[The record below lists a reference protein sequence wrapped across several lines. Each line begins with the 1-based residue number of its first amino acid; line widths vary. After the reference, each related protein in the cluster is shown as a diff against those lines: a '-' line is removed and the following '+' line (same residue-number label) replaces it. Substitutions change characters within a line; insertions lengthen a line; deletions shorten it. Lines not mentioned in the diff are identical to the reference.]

1 MRITFKLGVN
11 YVVHVVALLPV
22 CAIVFDTGE
31 LFKLGILHE
40 AIIHSCIKEV
50 NGHYA

>member
-1 MRITFKLGVN
+1 MIFICSC
-11 YVVHVVALLPV
+11 VVYMF
-22 CAIVFDTGE
+22 VFNDAGE

-50 NGHYA
+50 ICDATLDPVL